1 MCQRLAEA
9 VVGGAWQDNNTLC
22 SAVCSRERQD
32 CHVTGS
38 MELLY
43 CNTPTHTHT
52 HSDKVT
58 HFLRMCVK
66 SPSVHSLVLGS
77 STPYRSS
84 LDIAWGGGG

>member
-52 HSDKVT
+52 QRQSDSLSENVCEESVSPFPCVGVQHSVQV
-58 HFLRMCVK
+58 LLGY
-66 SPSVHSLVLGS
+66 SL
-77 STPYRSS
+77 
-84 LDIAWGGGG
+84 GGGGG